1 MQVFLSLFLSLE
13 RQSIMVQTQYS
24 RLTKR
29 VLLQYAINPII
40 SVTSLNSYRMQPIAE
55 DMLKETYFFNN
66 DNIELLKHT
75 VYSENFA
82 SDFAE

>member
-40 SVTSLNSYRMQPIAE
+40 SVTSLNSYRMQTIAE
-55 DMLKETYFFNN
+55 DMLKETYFFQ
-66 DNIELLKHT
+66 
-75 VYSENFA
+75 
-82 SDFAE
+82 